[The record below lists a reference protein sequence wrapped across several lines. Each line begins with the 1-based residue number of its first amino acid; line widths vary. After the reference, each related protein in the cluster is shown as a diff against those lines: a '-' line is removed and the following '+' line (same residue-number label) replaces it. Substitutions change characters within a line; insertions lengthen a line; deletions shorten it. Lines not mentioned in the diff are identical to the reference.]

1 MLSLPL
7 PVCLGL
13 EKLEEGGPQQRQGE
27 RVHYDLRFLP
37 PHPSATPSLSLSGQ
51 SRTQNKEASKLLPS
65 PPPQTS
71 LLSGVLYEVIKREY
85 FSGVSWVPGA
95 SQWPSKPRRGGNR
108 GVRWEVLAQAHT
120 AGSGEARMLISVSW
134 LLPIPFPKKGER
146 SNGASSPSGT
156 CIAPW
161 LS

>member
-1 MLSLPL
+1 MTLKNAIAASACLSGAGKAGGRRPSAEA
-7 PVCLGL
+7 GR
-13 EKLEEGGPQQRQGE
+13 EGALRPQ
-27 RVHYDLRFLP
+27 V
-37 PHPSATPSLSLSGQ
+37 SATPSLSLSDQ

-108 GVRWEVLAQAHT
+108 GARWEVLAQAHT